1 MHGTY
6 RRILAPLLVTLT
18 ALAALAASA
27 SAGGAAQPL
36 KVGIVYTQTG
46 PLAAYGAQYI
56 AGLRLGLAYATRG
69 SNKVNGRPVEL
80 TIQDDAGDPTK
91 AVAEAKDLIGQGY
104 KILAGTVSSGVAVQL
119 APIAAQ
125 NNVLYI
131 SGPAATDAITGI
143 NRNTFRSGRQTYQDV
158 KAASSYLGYGVGKR
172 VVVFAQD
179 SVFGQGNYLAVKAV
193 MGDLG
198 GQTVDKV
205 LVPLTATDLT
215 PFAQQ
220 VKDKRPDL
228 LFIAWAGTSAATMF
242 RTLDQQGVFDAV
254 DKVVAGL
261 AERSTY
267 TLYGAPAA
275 KLDLISHYL
284 WNAPHNKV
292 NNWLVAKMRARN
304 QVPDLFTPDGFAA
317 GQMIVHA
324 LQASPDNVGKMI
336 SSLEGW
342 SFVGP
347 KGQMQIRAS
356 DHALIQPMFLS
367 KLTRESNRWVASATK
382 TIKGQYV
389 APPEKK

>member
-1 MHGTY
+1 MQGRTSMHGTY

-80 TIQDDAGDPTK
+80 TMQDDAGDPTK

-242 RTLDQQGVFDAV
+242 RTLDQQGV
-254 DKVVAGL
+254 
-261 AERSTY
+261 
-267 TLYGAPAA
+267 
-275 KLDLISHYL
+275 
-284 WNAPHNKV
+284 
-292 NNWLVAKMRARN
+292 
-304 QVPDLFTPDGFAA
+304 
-317 GQMIVHA
+317 
-324 LQASPDNVGKMI
+324 
-336 SSLEGW
+336 
-342 SFVGP
+342 
-347 KGQMQIRAS
+347 
-356 DHALIQPMFLS
+356 
-367 KLTRESNRWVASATK
+367 
-382 TIKGQYV
+382 
-389 APPEKK
+389 